1 MAERFDAKRL
11 NLQRGSGLGS
21 RMAASPSKL
30 PDGWRFER
38 RSAKSCVWFDD
49 RGNRYRSSKEVEEAL
64 RQRELLSETETET
77 ETETEIETASILL
90 EACLNNCFY
99 GTWKDV
105 GRVAVSLLAP

>member
-38 RSAKSCVWFDD
+38 RSAKSCVWSQDYD
-49 RGNRYRSSKEVEEAL
+49 TTYPESRKLDLSCSIACSRPPLVEL
-64 RQRELLSETETET
+64 
-77 ETETEIETASILL
+77 
-90 EACLNNCFY
+90 
-99 GTWKDV
+99 
-105 GRVAVSLLAP
+105 VAIA